1 MKKEDKAYVEN
12 IRQKLIELTAGSRN
26 SKDRVSDRA
35 VARGTGRSN
44 AAVNLFKNDNYTG
57 DNLKLAQQIDRWM
70 TRIAEKQKARGI
82 FTETINTFAIT
93 KVNKACRIAH
103 VEGKIVV
110 ITGEAGVGKT
120 KGVEKY
126 VEENPDVIHVQVIP
140 YYQAKDVMA
149 DIHRAVGYNGEGR
162 LIDMFKHVQEK
173 LEGTN
178 RLLLIDE
185 AELLPYRGLELVR
198 RLYDMTGIGVAMV
211 GMPKLIRNMKGRG
224 GEYKQL
230 YSRVAVHADIPSL
243 DGYETQDHTA
253 DQDIQALVKSVLPN
267 SNGTWKKFA
276 NITRNARTLA
286 NLIDQSIRIADKN
299 DCEITDEIIAKAKKL
314 III

>member
-1 MKKEDKAYVEN
+1 MKKEDKAYIEQ
-12 IRQKLIELTAGSRN
+12 IRQALCEVTAGNRN
-26 SKDRVSDRA
+26 TKHSISERA
-35 VARGTGRSN
+35 VARGIGKSN
-44 AAVNLFKNDNYTG
+44 AAVNLFKNSKYTG
-57 DNLKLAQQIDRWM
+57 DNLKLARQIERWM
-70 TRIAEKQKARGI
+70 IRVEEKKNSQKV
-82 FTETINTFAIT
+82 FTDIIETFAVT

-120 KGVEKY
+120 IAVKKY
-126 VEENPDVIHVQVIP
+126 VEENPDVIHVEVIP
-140 YYQAKDVMA
+140 YYTAKDVMG
-149 DIHRAVGYNGEGR
+149 DIHKAIGYNGEGR

-173 LEGTN
+173 LEGSN

-198 RLYDMTGIGVAMV
+198 RLYDLTGIGVALV
-211 GMPKLIRNMKGRG
+211 GMPRLISNMRGKG

-230 YSRVAVHADIPSL
+230 YSRVAVHASIPALKDYAKADHDI
-243 DGYETQDHTA
+243 EMM
-253 DQDIQALVKSVLPN
+253 VKSVLPN

-276 NITRNARTLA
+276 AITRNARTLE
-286 NLIDQSIRIADKN
+286 NLLDQSIRIADKN
-299 DCEITDEIIAKAKKL
+299 DSDITDQIIDDARRL